1 MVKIRYDFIVK
12 DVQKTSFCPCCKKD
26 KFTILS
32 DVSSFTE
39 ENSKEIYLETSLC
52 MNCGH
57 IFRSKIL
64 SEQWMLKMF
73 DKREKIQAKSKFNP
87 INKQVE
93 LLRYERY
100 FELGKFVA
108 KFLEDQNK
116 KSLKILD
123 FGCGTGTGLKA
134 FIDLGFAAKGIEP
147 DFSRAKYGI
156 KKRIPIDVSTW
167 QNYLLEGSSDYLF
180 TSIQSLEHF
189 YNAESFIEKVSSSMS
204 LNSLLYIEVP
214 DANNHIK
221 DWNDSLYLGH
231 MHNFCENSLFH
242 LLKRLG
248 FKSIIRCKPYSNQLM
263 NSENLCVFAS
273 KLKVLKGST
282 FGALSLNYIKEYS
295 KKKRLDSVKKL
306 QNYPNPEEKVS
317 FFIEEINDLMFS
329 FKNSSTIDDKVK
341 DNQNQ
346 RTIEAIGKNSYHVG
360 Y

>member
-1 MVKIRYDFIVK
+1 MVKIRYEFIPK
-12 DVQKTSFCPCCKKD
+12 DVQKNSSCPCCNEKK
-26 KFTILS
+26 FIILS
-32 DVSSFTE
+32 DVSSITQ
-39 ENSKEIYLETSLC
+39 ENSKEVYLETSLC

-64 SEQWMLKMF
+64 SEEWMLKMF

-87 INKQVE
+87 INANVE

-100 FELGKFVA
+100 FELGKFIT

-123 FGCGTGTGLKA
+123 FGCGTGTGIKA
-134 FIDLGFAAKGIEP
+134 LIDLGFTTKGIEP

-156 KKRIPIDVSTW
+156 KKGIPVEVSTW
-167 QNYLLEGSSDYLF
+167 QNYLIDGSTDYLF

-214 DANNHIK
+214 DADNHIK

-263 NSENLCVFAS
+263 NSDNLCVFAS
-273 KLKVLKGST
+273 KQKGLKGLNLRD
-282 FGALSLNYIKEYS
+282 LSFDYIKDYA
-295 KKKRLDSVKKL
+295 KKKRIDSIKKL
-306 QNYPNPEEKVS
+306 QNNPNSEEKVS

-329 FKNSSTIDDKVK
+329 FKNSSNIDDKVK

-346 RTIEAIGKNSYHVG
+346 RTIEAIGGNSYQVG